1 MLMLVDTAAALVT
14 AGAALGAMRM
24 VIGAAV
30 LLPLELLACSVK
42 VKSPL
47 APALGVP
54 VIWPVLAFRLSPAG
68 KAPLLTR

>member
-1 MLMLVDTAAALVT
+1 MLMLVDTAAELVT

-24 VIGAAV
+24 VVGAAV

-47 APALGVP
+47 ALGVP
-54 VIWPVLAFRLSPAG
+54 VICPVLAFRLKPPGNAPA
-68 KAPLLTR
+68 LTT